1 MMQDRQSFER
11 AVTGSL
17 IGLALQLLVGLTLLG
32 LAIWLRHPAVVAAA
46 WHAGGGLAIWTILLV
61 TFQQHRLE
69 RAETMEAEKLSQLSG
84 TDGRLFEQAEEDLSV
99 ARRRLRQLNRFGLP
113 IVALLTSLYLL
124 ATGVWLLIGCA
135 EHVRPDAP
143 QVPVADPLFALILCV
158 GVAFLGFVSSRY
170 LSGMARQGVWQLL
183 RSGASYLMGSVLAA
197 LLLGTAFALAHF
209 ESLTFLRIL
218 IPVIPSCMVLLGIET
233 GLNLLLDI
241 YRPRKKGEFARPA
254 FDSRLLGLLTSPEN
268 LAITVREAIN
278 YQFGFEI
285 TRSWFWRLLGRAIL
299 PLAGLG
305 VLAFVLLSC
314 IVVVESPQQALVL
327 RMGSLAR
334 AVPLSSGLHFKLPWP
349 IETAEFYDV
358 SIVRELRL
366 GISKA
371 DEKRAPGSEDEHGH
385 DHADDPKHHD
395 HEAATS
401 PSILWG
407 IQHSHGV
414 EPLWLVGGLENA
426 IGKDSDS
433 AISVSVLNAYVPVQW
448 RIKEQELIRFAK
460 TSVDPERR
468 LRLLAEHVLNR
479 YLFGCDVDNILGPQ
493 RSEAGRVVRDLLQR
507 AIDDAGLGIE
517 VVFVGMS
524 GLHPTAEGEVA
535 TSFHDAIKADQE
547 RHIAITSAQQERTR
561 ILTETAGSVAQAE
574 ALLAAIR
581 TLDKVAADQPARQ
594 QADESVFALLQTA
607 GGAVADTMADA
618 RSFRWTHENTER
630 AKATRFAQ
638 EVMPYEQA
646 PNVYRMRRY
655 LEVLSEGLLNARK
668 YMVLGDREKL
678 TVRLDLKDTDI
689 GLLDTDLGKETK

>member
-1 MMQDRQSFER
+1 MQDRQSYER

-17 IGLALQLLVGLTLLG
+17 IGLGLQLLVGLTLLG
-32 LAIWLRHPAVVAAA
+32 LAIWLKHPAVVAAA
-46 WHAGGGLAIWTILLV
+46 WHAGGGLAIWTVLLV
-61 TFQQHRLE
+61 IFQQHRLE
-69 RAETMEAEKLSQLSG
+69 RAEALEAEKLSQLAG
-84 TDGRLFEQAEEDLSV
+84 ADGRLFEQAEEDLSV

-113 IVALLTSLYLL
+113 IVALFTSLYLL
-124 ATGVWLLIGCA
+124 ATGIGLLIGCA
-135 EHVRPDAP
+135 EHLQPDAP

-209 ESLTFLRIL
+209 ESPTFLRIL
-218 IPVIPSCMVLLGIET
+218 IPVIPSCMVLLGLET
-233 GLNLLLDI
+233 GLNLVLDI

-285 TRSWFWRLLGRAIL
+285 TRSWFWRLLGRALL
-299 PLAGLG
+299 PLAGMGL
-305 VLAFVLLSC
+305 LAFVLLSC
-314 IVVVESPQQALVL
+314 IVVVKSPQQALVL

-334 AVPLSSGLHFKLPWP
+334 EAPLSSGLHFKLPWP
-349 IETAEFYDV
+349 LETAEFYEV

-366 GISKA
+366 GLSRA
-371 DEKRAPGSEDEHGH
+371 DEKRMQGLKDEH
-385 DHADDPKHHD
+385 DHEHGGQEDHHD
-395 HEAATS
+395 HEASAS

-407 IQHSHGV
+407 SQHSHGA
-414 EPLWLVGGLENA
+414 EPMWLVGGSES
-426 IGKDSDS
+426 GGDRESDS
-433 AISVSVLNAYVPVQW
+433 GIAVSVLNAYVPVQW
-448 RIKEQELIRFAK
+448 RIKERELVRFAQA
-460 TSVDPERR
+460 SVDPEQR
-468 LRLLAEHVLNR
+468 LRLLAEQVLNR
-479 YLFGCDVDNILGPQ
+479 YLFGCDVDAILGPK
-493 RSEAGRVVRDLLQR
+493 RSEAGRQVRELLQQVV
-507 AIDDAGLGIE
+507 DEAGLGIE

-535 TSFHDAIKADQE
+535 ASFHDAIKADQE

-574 ALLAAIR
+574 ALLGAIR
-581 TLDKVAADQPARQ
+581 ALDRMGTDDPARA
-594 QADESVFALLQTA
+594 QADESVFSLLQSA
-607 GGAVADTMADA
+607 GGAVANTLANA

-630 AKATRFAQ
+630 AKASRFAQ
-638 EVMPYEQA
+638 EILPYRQA

-655 LEVLSEGLLNARK
+655 LEVLSEGLVNARK
-668 YMVLGDREKL
+668 YLVLGDREKL
-678 TVRLDLKDTDI
+678 TIRLDLKDTDI
-689 GLLDTDLGKETK
+689 GLLETDLGKETK